1 MVKLVIFPK
10 VDEGWFQRI
19 CAVSPEL
26 IAVNCASEEEAERE
40 IQDADG
46 FYGAITPRILQA
58 ARQLRWVQAHLA
70 GLEHYMFPELID
82 HPAVLTN
89 MRGVYSDMVPE
100 HAFGLM
106 LGLARGLHRYA
117 WLQKERRWEPREV
130 QLLAGQT
137 LGIIGLGGIGRG
149 VAKRGAAFEMRVIAV
164 DPKAEKPPEV
174 EVLLRP
180 EGLHHLLEQSDF
192 VVICAPHT
200 PETERM
206 IRREQLRRMKRTA
219 YLINVGRGIIVDL
232 HDLTEALRAGEIAG
246 AGLDVFEV
254 EPLPADHPLWGM
266 ENVIITPHVAANTPE
281 VSERWLGVLLENLHR
296 FVRGEPLVN
305 VVDKRLWF

>member
-19 CAVSPEL
+19 RAVSPEL
-26 IAVNCASEEEAERE
+26 TAVNCASEEEAERE

-46 FYGAITPRILQA
+46 FYGAITPRILRA
-58 ARQLRWVQAHLA
+58 AKQLRWVQAPLA
-70 GLEHYMFPELID
+70 GLERYMFPELID

-117 WLQKERRWEPREV
+117 WFQKERRWEPREV

-149 VAKRGAAFEMRVIAV
+149 VAKRGAAFEMRIIAM

-174 EVLLRP
+174 EILFRP
-180 EGLHHLLEQSDF
+180 DGLHPLLEQSDF
-192 VVICAPHT
+192 IVICAPHT

-232 HDLTEALRAGEIAG
+232 RDLTEALKAGEIAG

-266 ENVIITPHVAANTPE
+266 ENVIITPHVAANTPR
-281 VSERWLGVLLENLHR
+281 VSERWLEVLLENLRR
-296 FVRGEPLVN
+296 FVGGEPLVN